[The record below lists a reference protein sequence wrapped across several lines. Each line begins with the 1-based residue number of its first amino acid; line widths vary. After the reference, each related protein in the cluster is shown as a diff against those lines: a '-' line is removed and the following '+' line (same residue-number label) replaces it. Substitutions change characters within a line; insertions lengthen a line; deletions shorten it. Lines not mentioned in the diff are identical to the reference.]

1 LAKNVP
7 HDGALNMSSTKQLC
21 TFLLDDKLFGVAVDR
36 VREVLRYQEMARIPL
51 SPSVVTGL
59 MNLRGQIVTAIDLRR
74 RLGLQERPASSFP
87 VNVIVQSD
95 DAAVSLLV
103 DEIGDVIEV
112 TDDTFESP
120 PDLLDGVSRELISGV
135 HKLPDRLLMLLN
147 VDRAIDV
154 APAA

>member
-7 HDGALNMSSTKQLC
+7 HEGALIMSSTKQLC
-21 TFLLDDKLFGVAVDR
+21 TFLLDDRLFGVAVDR
-36 VREVLRYQEMARIPL
+36 VREVLRYQQMARVPL

-74 RLGLQERPASSFP
+74 RLGLQERPATSFP

-154 APAA
+154 SPAA

>member
-1 LAKNVP
+1 
-7 HDGALNMSSTKQLC
+7 
-21 TFLLDDKLFGVAVDR
+21 
-36 VREVLRYQEMARIPL
+36 
-51 SPSVVTGL
+51 
-59 MNLRGQIVTAIDLRR
+59 
-74 RLGLQERPASSFP
+74 
-87 VNVIVQSD
+87 VQSD